1 VAESVTG
8 SGTGSWTGSGATLGT
23 RPPTPP
29 ATCCATPLERPLSF
43 ALGAPEG
50 VYLSAVGMPISPPLV
65 RAARPRQNDEKCLDL
80 KKPQGDLALCAI
92 SKPHRGPDTRKPL
105 PRNAEG

>member
-8 SGTGSWTGSGATLGT
+8 SGTGSWTSSGATLGT

-29 ATCCATPLERPLSF
+29 ATCCATPLAPLF

-50 VYLSAVGMPISPPLV
+50 VYLSAVGMPVSPPLL
-65 RAARPRQNDEKCLDL
+65 RAACPRQNDEKC
-80 KKPQGDLALCAI
+80 
-92 SKPHRGPDTRKPL
+92 
-105 PRNAEG
+105 

>member
-29 ATCCATPLERPLSF
+29 ATCCATPLAPLF
-43 ALGAPEG
+43 ALAGPEG
-50 VYLSAVGMPISPPLV
+50 VYLSAVGMPISPPL
-65 RAARPRQNDEKCLDL
+65 
-80 KKPQGDLALCAI
+80 LCAWRAPAKILSNPEI
-92 SKPHRGPDTRKPL
+92 SKNLSRAPL
-105 PRNAEG
+105 YV